1 VRYAEVIGDPI
12 GQSKS
17 PLIQSYW
24 LSRLKIPCEY
34 RRTRVAR
41 ADLADFLA
49 GRRKDPDWLGCNVTM
64 PLKEM
69 AVSLVDRIDGRAR
82 AIGAINCIVPRSGLL
97 EGTNTDVDGIAAAL
111 DGTPLEGCKVAI
123 VGAGGA
129 ARAAVAYLVSR
140 NVAKIA
146 IIVRDPAKAETL
158 RSIDPRADIVIGAL
172 SAPDAPLEG
181 SAAIVNASPLGM
193 AGCAEMP
200 DALLE
205 SVARHSAEKTLLEMV
220 YHPVETPFLAVGRA
234 AGARTVDGLTMLIG
248 QAARA
253 FELFFGQPPSP
264 PDGQL
269 RALLAMESSD

>member
-64 PLKEM
+64 PLKE
-69 AVSLVDRIDGRAR
+69 AAASLVDRIDGRAR

-97 EGTNTDVDGIAAAL
+97 EGTNTDVDGIAAAF

-158 RSIDPRADIVIGAL
+158 RSIDPRADIA
-172 SAPDAPLEG
+172 
-181 SAAIVNASPLGM
+181 
-193 AGCAEMP
+193 